1 MNDQKKLDRR
11 IERTMTAL
19 RDALMELI
27 VEKGYDAISIQDIAD
42 RANVA
47 RATFYLHFRDKD
59 DLMFSGMKL
68 IYDQVA
74 ESIHEGGSDG
84 WEELATAQDFIH
96 VGEYADFYAAML
108 GPRGSIG
115 FLGRVRTYLQDI
127 IEPMLVKLVPPGKQ
141 PNVPLKLLAA
151 YCAGAQIGMIWWWV
165 ENRMPIPAKE
175 MAQLGMLMSVRGL
188 PWAVGE
194 IDAPA
199 PDIKTSPPAKSK
211 TGK

>member
-1 MNDQKKLDRR
+1 MSDQKKLDRR
-11 IERTMTAL
+11 VERTITAL
-19 RDALMELI
+19 RDALMALI

-68 IYDQVA
+68 IYDQLA
-74 ESIHEGGSDG
+74 QSIHEGKSNG

-108 GPRGSIG
+108 SQKGSIG

-127 IEPMLVKLVPPGKQ
+127 IEPMLVELVPPGKQ

-194 IDAPA
+194 VDAPV
-199 PDIKTSPPAKSK
+199 PDIKNTPPAARK
-211 TGK
+211 TGR